1 MRSNQI
7 NVGQD
12 LPHNP
17 SGILLFSSIASYISS
32 FPDMPKPHS
41 QGSCLQIR
49 SSSQEIKEPLSMGSK
64 KIPVQAEVN

>member
-49 SSSQEIKEPLSMGSK
+49 SPSQEIKEPLSMGSK